1 MTTLNLDDPQTR
13 ALRKALDI
21 YLSELRAEI
30 SDTQRG
36 DFRETLKE
44 EERRLKEILAMLP
57 EAG

>member
-1 MTTLNLDDPQTR
+1 MITLNLDESQTR

-36 DFRETLKE
+36 DFRDTLKE
-44 EERRLKEILAMLP
+44 EEQRLKEILALLP
-57 EAG
+57 GGD